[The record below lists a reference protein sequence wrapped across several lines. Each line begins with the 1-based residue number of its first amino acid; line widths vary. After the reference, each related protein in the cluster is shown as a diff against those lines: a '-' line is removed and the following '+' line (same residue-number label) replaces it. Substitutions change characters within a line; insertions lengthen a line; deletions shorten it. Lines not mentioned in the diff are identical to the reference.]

1 MSLDSILIL
10 LGIAVEVV
18 LLIVALRRGISNR
31 LPMFAVY
38 VGWSA
43 AVDLLFF
50 VLPSLKPGDAVL
62 RFVIQLS
69 IDSLLQMLVLG
80 ELMWSTLKPVR
91 ASLPRGSVFA
101 IPILLILIGGL
112 CWPLAGFTASG
123 NLSHNGHILVV
134 LQQTVSL
141 LRVVVFLVMV
151 AFSHVLSIGWR
162 DRELQIASG
171 LGFYSILSLIVSVFH
186 THQVV
191 GPQYHWLDLAASI
204 GYLCTLTYW
213 VVCFSIKEPERKK
226 ISPQMQHFLVTIG
239 GAVQAERFALESAVG
254 QNRGKNSS
262 KRRNQ

>member
-1 MSLDSILIL
+1 MSREAELVLAGVVAECCVLLLLIL
-10 LGIAVEVV
+10 RRAWKSTPAFTFFTLWTIISDSSFVFTHLYLHG
-18 LLIVALRRGISNR
+18 LRPYLIE
-31 LPMFAVY
+31 M
-38 VGWSA
+38 
-43 AVDLLFF
+43 
-50 VLPSLKPGDAVL
+50 
-62 RFVIQLS
+62 S
-69 IDSLLQMLVLG
+69 IDSTLQFLVFA
-80 ELMWSTLKPVR
+80 ELMWSVLRPVR
-91 ASLPRGSVFA
+91 SALPRGAVAA
-101 IPILLILIGGL
+101 IPLILLAVGAI
-112 CWPLAGFTASG
+112 CWPLAGFSVPG
-123 NLSHNGHILVV
+123 GLSTRGHLLVT
-134 LQQTVSL
+134 LQQTVAL
-141 LRVVVFLVMV
+141 LRVIVFLVMV